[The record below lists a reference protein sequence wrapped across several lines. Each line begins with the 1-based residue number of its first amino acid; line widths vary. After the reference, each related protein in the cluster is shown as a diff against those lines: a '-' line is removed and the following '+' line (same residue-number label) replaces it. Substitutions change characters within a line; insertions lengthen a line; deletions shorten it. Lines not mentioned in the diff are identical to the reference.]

1 MIKIGNIYKQKN
13 MKKLFSTMLA
23 AVTAIAALATD
34 YTGTLT
40 VTVNGNA
47 TTQDGVSININKNAD
62 NTYNLTL
69 NNFVLLNEETT
80 IPVGNINLSNI
91 DGAAQG
97 NITALYVDKD
107 VTIEEGTDPN
117 MSFWMGPMLGPVP
130 LKMIARFTDDYLAV
144 DIDID
149 MQETLQQTINV
160 KFDNT
165 GKHFQLPNGDFEEWS
180 SNTDITEPR
189 YWHGFKSAT
198 GSLASQASSTLLK
211 SEDVRPGATG
221 FSAVVAS
228 KSVLGIAIANGT
240 ITNGQLNAQHMT
252 ADNTWNHSMM
262 EEASTA
268 TDKYG
273 DKFYMPL
280 NAKPDAIKSW
290 IKFSQETPNNNYPY
304 ATFSAVAFNGEYY
317 QDPEPK
323 PGDKSALWGGTT
335 YTQDDANNVA
345 ARVAAKAQDKN
356 IVVTDWREL
365 ILPFDYTGHTAD
377 ARAILI
383 TVSTNAT
390 PGQGNANDQV
400 FIDDI
405 ELIYYANV
413 TDIKY
418 QGTTIN
424 GFDPAVK
431 TYDMGETDVMPAVS
445 DLAATVEGASAT
457 TAYQVIETQ
466 TGYQAIVYAISGDL
480 QTANVYVLN
489 FNKPATPLA
498 QIIESGVNGKEYIVG
513 NELAIADDFE
523 IVNGDT
529 KKVGATDNLG
539 NYVALIVP
547 ADFNGHTVTF
557 RDLVGTYTVENGNP
571 IITATYI
578 KEFTGEQISYEPET
592 LDLSRI
598 AGVGINVMPSQ
609 VIYLQGYGDADGKLR
624 SYRNYPQGTSI
635 VLNNLSGITIQP
647 GNLYKMYG
655 MMTLNEAW
663 ETTPQGIMP
672 KIAPTDSNYFDNYTF
687 VAVSGEETIITA
699 IDNINTAGRQ
709 VEAIY
714 NAQGQRVN
722 ENATGI
728 LIIRYTDGTV
738 TKIVR

>member
-1 MIKIGNIYKQKN
+1 
-13 MKKLFSTMLA
+13 MLA

-40 VTVNGNA
+40 VTVNGEA
-47 TTQDGVSININKNAD
+47 TTQNGVSININKNAD
-62 NTYNLTL
+62 NTYNLIL
-69 NNFVLLNEETT
+69 NNFILSSDGST

-91 DGAAQG
+91 EAATQG
-97 NITALYVDKD
+97 SLTALYVDKD

-117 MSFWMGPMLGPVP
+117 MSFWMGPILGLVP
-130 LKMIARFTDDYLAV
+130 LKMLARFTDEYLAV

-149 MQETLQQTINV
+149 MQETLEQTINV

-165 GKHFQLPNGDFEEWS
+165 GNHFQLPNGDFEEWS
-180 SNTDITEPR
+180 PNYDNTKPR

-198 GSLASQASSTLLK
+198 GSLASQATSTLLRSTDK
-211 SEDVRPGATG
+211 RPNSNGNY
-221 FSAVVAS
+221 SAVVAS
-228 KSVLGIAIANGT
+228 TSVFGVIANGT
-240 ITNGQLNAQHMT
+240 VTTGQLNAQHMT
-252 ADNTWNHSMM
+252 AGNTWNHSMM
-262 EEASTA
+262 EESSTA
-268 TDKYG
+268 KDNYG
-273 DKFYMPL
+273 DRFYMEL

-290 IKFSQETPNNNYPY
+290 IKFSQGSTNDTYPY

-323 PGDKSALWGGTT
+323 PGDKSAMLGGTT
-335 YTQDDANNVA
+335 YTQEDANNVA
-345 ARVAAKAQDKN
+345 ARVAAKAQDKT
-356 IVVTDWREL
+356 ITVTDWREL

-390 PGQGNANDQV
+390 PGKGSANDQV
-400 FIDDI
+400 FIDDM
-405 ELIYYANV
+405 ELLYYANV

-418 QGTTIN
+418 QGTTIS

-431 TYDMGETDVMPAVS
+431 TYDMGETDVMPVVS

-457 TAYQVIETQ
+457 TAYQVIENE

-480 QTANVYVLN
+480 QTANAYILN
-489 FNKPATPLA
+489 FYKPATPLA
-498 QIIESGVNGKEYIVG
+498 QIIENGVNGKEYIVG

-523 IVNGDT
+523 IINGNT

-547 ADFNGHTVTF
+547 ADFNGKTVTS
-557 RDLVGTYTVENGNP
+557 RDLIGTYTVENGNP
-571 IITATYI
+571 VITASYI
-578 KEFTGEQISYEPET
+578 KEFVGEQISYEPET
-592 LDLSRI
+592 FNLSRI
-598 AGVGINVMPSQ
+598 DDNGITVKPSQ

-624 SYRNYPQGTSI
+624 SYRNAPQGTSI
-635 VLNNLSGITIQP
+635 TLNNLSDITIQP
-647 GNLYKMYG
+647 GYLYKMYG

-663 ETTPQGIMP
+663 ETTPQGVMP
-672 KIAPTDSNYFDNYTF
+672 KIAPTDSNYFNNYTF
-687 VAVSGEETIITA
+687 VAVSGEETIVTA
-699 IDNINTAGRQ
+699 INDVDVNGRQ
-709 VEAIY
+709 IEAIY

-738 TKIVR
+738 NKVVK

>member
-1 MIKIGNIYKQKN
+1 
-13 MKKLFSTMLA
+13 MLA

-40 VTVNGNA
+40 VTVNGEA
-47 TTQDGVSININKNAD
+47 TTQNGVSININKNAD
-62 NTYNLTL
+62 NTYNLIL
-69 NNFVLLNEETT
+69 NNFILSSDGST

-91 DGAAQG
+91 EAATQG
-97 NITALYVDKD
+97 SLTALYVDKD

-117 MSFWMGPMLGPVP
+117 MSFWMGPILGLVP
-130 LKMIARFTDDYLAV
+130 LKMLARFTDEYLAV

-149 MQETLQQTINV
+149 MQETLEQTINV

-165 GKHFQLPNGDFEEWS
+165 GNHFQLPNGDFEEWS
-180 SNTDITEPR
+180 PNYDNTNNPIKEPR

-198 GSLASQASSTLLK
+198 GSLASQATSTLLRSTDK
-211 SEDVRPGATG
+211 RPNSNGNY
-221 FSAVVAS
+221 SAVVAS
-228 KSVLGIAIANGT
+228 TSVFGVIANGT
-240 ITNGQLNAQHMT
+240 VTTGQLNAQHMT
-252 ADNTWNHSMM
+252 AGNTWNHSMM
-262 EEASTA
+262 EESSTA
-268 TDKYG
+268 KDNYG
-273 DKFYMPL
+273 DRFYMEL

-290 IKFSQETPNNNYPY
+290 IKFSQGSTNDTYPY

-323 PGDKSALWGGTT
+323 PGDKSAMLGGTT
-335 YTQDDANNVA
+335 YTQEDANNVA
-345 ARVAAKAQDKN
+345 ARVAAKAQDKT
-356 IVVTDWREL
+356 ITVTDWREL

-390 PGQGNANDQV
+390 PGKGSANDQV
-400 FIDDI
+400 FIDDM
-405 ELIYYANV
+405 ELLYYANV

-418 QGTTIN
+418 QGTTIS

-431 TYDMGETDVMPAVS
+431 TYDMGETDVMPVVS

-457 TAYQVIETQ
+457 TAYQVIENE

-480 QTANVYVLN
+480 QSANAYILN
-489 FNKPATPLA
+489 FYKPATPLA
-498 QIIESGVNGKEYIVG
+498 QIIENGVNGKEYIVG

-523 IVNGDT
+523 IINGNT

-547 ADFNGHTVTF
+547 ADFNGKTVTS
-557 RDLVGTYTVENGNP
+557 RDLIGTYTVENGNP
-571 IITATYI
+571 VITASYI
-578 KEFTGEQISYEPET
+578 KEFVGEQISYEPET
-592 LDLSRI
+592 FNLSRI
-598 AGVGINVMPSQ
+598 DDNGITVKPSQ

-624 SYRNYPQGTSI
+624 SYRNAPQGTSI
-635 VLNNLSGITIQP
+635 TLNNLSDITIQP
-647 GNLYKMYG
+647 GYLYKMYG

-663 ETTPQGIMP
+663 ETTPQGVMP
-672 KIAPTDSNYFDNYTF
+672 KIAPTDSNYFNNYTF
-687 VAVSGEETIITA
+687 VAVSGEETIVTA
-699 IDNINTAGRQ
+699 INDVDVNGRQ
-709 VEAIY
+709 IEAIY

-738 TKIVR
+738 NKVVK